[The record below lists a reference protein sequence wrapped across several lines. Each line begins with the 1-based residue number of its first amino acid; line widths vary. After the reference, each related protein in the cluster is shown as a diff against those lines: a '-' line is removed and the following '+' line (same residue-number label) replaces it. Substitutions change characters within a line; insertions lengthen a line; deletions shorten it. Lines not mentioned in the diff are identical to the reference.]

1 MNARNGQKSVQSSAS
16 DIIQTFNHFFMNV
29 PSNKSFDMTYKVY
42 ISDLADTEDRTT
54 LSAHSSLVN
63 VNGVTPTT
71 ITSYGTVPTLTT
83 STTTLSQPSS
93 IPSAKSSTSSSIIK
107 SSEEVSMRQIE
118 ELCADNM
125 ARKERSMVN
134 LNELT
139 KELKGF
145 QQPPPRPPQTKSPT
159 TVYENLTTL
168 ESSKS
173 STSSMSA
180 PSTFTNKDREFK
192 KIVASDME
200 GDDGSLKLF
209 IKVTDCFN

>member
-1 MNARNGQKSVQSSAS
+1 MNERNEQKSVQSSAS

-42 ISDLADTEDRTT
+42 LSDLADTEDRTAI
-54 LSAHSSLVN
+54 SAHSSLVN

-71 ITSYGTVPTLTT
+71 IASYGTVPTLTT
-83 STTTLSQPSS
+83 STTTLSLPSV
-93 IPSAKSSTSSSIIK
+93 KSCTSIIK
-107 SSEEVSMRQIE
+107 SSEEVSMKQIE
-118 ELCADNM
+118 ELYADNM

-134 LNELT
+134 LNEIT
-139 KELKGF
+139 KGLKGVK
-145 QQPPPRPPQTKSPT
+145 QTPQRPSPIKSPS